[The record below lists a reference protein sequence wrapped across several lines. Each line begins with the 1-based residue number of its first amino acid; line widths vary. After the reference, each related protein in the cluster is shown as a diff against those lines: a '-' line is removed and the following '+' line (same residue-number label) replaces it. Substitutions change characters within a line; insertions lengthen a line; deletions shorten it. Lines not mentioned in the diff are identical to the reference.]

1 MSQSDVQIAD
11 YPSQLEADIVL
22 RNGSTLHV
30 RPVRPEDE
38 AKLLDM
44 FVRLSRESLHSR
56 FFDMPTPDMAV
67 RNSPARVDYR
77 DKLGLV
83 GEVGDRIVAVAHYF
97 RSPGYPARAEVAFTI
112 SDEMQGC
119 GIGTRLLEKL
129 AEGAREQGIEMFEA
143 DVLADSRKM
152 MNVFL
157 DSGFAV
163 ERKVDWGT
171 VHFVLNLE
179 MTTAYE
185 DRAADRSQKAAAAS
199 MRKIFEPKSIAVI
212 GAGRQRGDL
221 GAEIFHNLIATG
233 FKGRLY
239 PVNSKATEV
248 EYVPAYARVSD
259 IPGEV
264 DLAILVV
271 PAQHVESVVDDCIQ
285 KKVGAIVVITAGFG
299 EIGAEGKERE
309 DRLVAKIR
317 SAGIRMV
324 GPNCMGV
331 LNADPNV
338 RLHATFSSVYP
349 PKGNVAMSTQSGA
362 LGLAILEYARSLNI
376 GFSTFISVGNKADV
390 SGNDL
395 IQYWAEDPRTDVI
408 LLYLESFGN
417 PRKFGTIARR
427 VARKKP
433 IVAVKSG
440 RSRSGARA
448 ASSHTGALAESDMI
462 VRDLFR
468 QAGII
473 RTDTLEEMFD
483 VASLLANQPLPA
495 SGRVA
500 ILTNAGGPGIL
511 AADACE
517 ARGLEVATLSDHTT
531 EELRSFLPR
540 EASVRNPIDMIASAS
555 AEAYGRAMQ
564 VLLKDENVDSL
575 LVIYIP
581 VVPEHANEVAA
592 AIRETA
598 SSEHT
603 KPILGTF
610 MGVRGVPPLVSPVPC
625 FPFPERAVGALG
637 RVLSYAE
644 WRRQPVGAVPQFDDI
659 DRDRARLTV
668 DRAMSTGGG
677 WLDPDD
683 VRELLDALRIPQP
696 ALEIARSEDEAVA
709 SARAIGF
716 PVVLKALGKDIL
728 HKTNVGGVKLSLA
741 DDDAVREA
749 FADLKSTLGD
759 GMTAV
764 AVQQMVT
771 DGVEVMVGAVRDK
784 TFGHLV
790 LYGAGGTLVELLSD
804 VVFGIHP
811 ISDVDATNMLEE
823 VKCTSLLRGFRG
835 SKPLDEAALLDTIL
849 RVSALLEICP
859 EIEELDI
866 NPVKVL
872 EKNCSAVDVRIRVAP
887 VEPKPKTRRV
897 SY

>member
-1 MSQSDVQIAD
+1 MPSSDVQIAD

-30 RPVRPEDE
+30 RPVRPDDE

-44 FVRLSRESLHSR
+44 FHRLSRESLHSR
-56 FFDMPTPDMAV
+56 FFDMPTPDMAL

-77 DKLGLV
+77 SQLGLV
-83 GEVGDRIVAVAHYF
+83 GEVGDRIVAVAHYY
-97 RSPGYPARAEVAFTI
+97 RSPRFPSRAEVAFTI

-129 AEGAREQGIEMFEA
+129 AEGARGNGIETFEA

-152 MNVFL
+152 MDVVL
-157 DSGFAV
+157 ASGFAV

-179 MTTAYE
+179 MTTTYE

-199 MRKIFEPKSIAVI
+199 MRKIFEPKSIAVV
-212 GAGRQRGDL
+212 GAGRTRGDL

-239 PVNSKATEV
+239 PVNAKATEV

-264 DLAILVV
+264 DLAVIVV
-271 PAQHVESVVDDCIQ
+271 PAPHVESVVDDCIQ
-285 KKVGAIVVITAGFG
+285 KKGGAIVVITAGFG
-299 EIGAEGKERE
+299 EIGEDGKERE
-309 DRLVAKIR
+309 TRLVAKIR
-317 SAGIRMV
+317 SAGMRMV

-338 RLHATFSSVYP
+338 RLHATFSAVYP

-362 LGLAILEYARSLNI
+362 LGLAILDYARSLNI
-376 GFSTFISVGNKADV
+376 GFSTFISVGNKAAV

-395 IQYWAEDPRTDVI
+395 LQYWAEDPRTDVI

-417 PRKFGTIARR
+417 PRKFATIARR

-468 QAGII
+468 QAGIL

-517 ARGLEVATLSDHTT
+517 ARGLEVATLAEHTT
-531 EELRSFLPR
+531 EELKSFLPR
-540 EASVRNPIDMIASAS
+540 EASVRNPVDMIASAS
-555 AEAYGRAMQ
+555 AENYGRAMDA
-564 VLLKDENVDSL
+564 LLKDENVDAL

-581 VVPEHANEVAA
+581 VVPEHANEVAG
-592 AIRETA
+592 AIREVACT
-598 SSEHT
+598 HT
-603 KPILGTF
+603 SKPILGTF

-625 FPFPERAVGALG
+625 FPFPERAIGALS
-637 RVLSYAE
+637 RVSNYAE
-644 WRRQPVGAVPQFDDI
+644 WRRRPVGEVPQFEDI
-659 DRDRARLTV
+659 DRDRARLIV
-668 DRAMSTGGG
+668 DRVMSAGGG
-677 WLDPDD
+677 WLGAEDI
-683 VRELLDALRIPQP
+683 RELLDAIRIQHPP
-696 ALEIARSEDEAVA
+696 VEVAKNEDEAVS
-709 SARAIGF
+709 SAKAIGF
-716 PVVLKALGKDIL
+716 PVALKGLGTDLL
-728 HKTNVGGVKLSLA
+728 HKVNVGAVKLSLA
-741 DDDAVREA
+741 DEADVRQA
-749 FADLKSTLGD
+749 FRDMKTSLGD
-759 GMTAV
+759 AMTSAL
-764 AVQQMVT
+764 VQQMVS
-771 DGVEVMVGAVRDK
+771 DGVEVMIGAVRDK

-804 VVFGIHP
+804 VVFRIHP
-811 ISDVDATNMLEE
+811 LSDVDATNMLDE
-823 VKCTSLLRGFRG
+823 VKCTALLRGYRG
-835 SKPLDEAALLDTIL
+835 SKPADEAALLDTIL
-849 RVSALLEICP
+849 RISALLEVCP

-866 NPVKVL
+866 NP
-872 EKNCSAVDVRIRVAP
+872 
-887 VEPKPKTRRV
+887 
-897 SY
+897 